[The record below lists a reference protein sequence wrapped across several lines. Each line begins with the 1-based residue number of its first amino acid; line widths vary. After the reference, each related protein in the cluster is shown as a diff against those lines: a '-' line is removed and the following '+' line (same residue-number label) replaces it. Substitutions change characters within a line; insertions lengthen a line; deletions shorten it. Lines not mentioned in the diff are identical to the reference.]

1 MAEWRTV
8 ANDRSLGSIAEES
21 IDSDKR
27 TQSEELFYNVHIFHC
42 TNERPA
48 THKRGSCVAKGSRE
62 LCDYMCR
69 RSMALGLNGMRVNHA
84 GCLNRCELGPTM
96 VIYPEGVWYT
106 YTCEADIDEILK
118 THVIKGKRVERLLLR
133 PDQGPRH

>member
-1 MAEWRTV
+1 MAEWRSVSHNRKLDLNSEVTDDTDMQS
-8 ANDRSLGSIAEES
+8 N
-21 IDSDKR
+21 
-27 TQSEELFYNVHIFHC
+27 SEEHFYDVHIFHC

-48 THKRGSCVAKGSRE
+48 THKRGSCVAKGSKE

-69 RSMALGLNGMRVNHA
+69 RSMALGLKRIRVNHA

-106 YTCEADIDEILK
+106 YKCEADIDEILK
-118 THVIKGKRVERLLLR
+118 IHVMRGKRVERLMLK

>member
-1 MAEWRTV
+1 MAEWRSV
-8 ANDRSLGSIAEES
+8 SSNRGLGSTSDVTE
-21 IDSDKR
+21 DSDKKAK
-27 TQSEELFYNVHIFHC
+27 SEELFYDVHIFHC

-48 THKRGSCVAKGSRE
+48 SHRRGSCVARGARE

-69 RSMALGLNGMRVNHA
+69 RSMALGLKGIRVNHA

-118 THVIKGKRVERLLLR
+118 THVMRGKRVERLILR

>member
-1 MAEWRTV
+1 MPEWRSV
-8 ANDRSLGSIAEES
+8 AS
-21 IDSDKR
+21 KR
-27 TQSEELFYNVHIFHC
+27 NIKISTDADGDTENQYVSEELFYDIHIFCC
-42 TNERPA
+42 TNERPE
-48 THKRGSCVAKGSRE
+48 THKRGSCVVKGSRE

-69 RSMALGLNGMRVNHA
+69 RSMAMGLNGIRINHA

-106 YTCEADIDEILK
+106 YTNEADIDEILK
-118 THVIKGKRVERLLLR
+118 SHVMNGRRVKRLLLQ

>member
-1 MAEWRTV
+1 MAEWRSVSPNRNLDSSSEAT
-8 ANDRSLGSIAEES
+8 E
-21 IDSDKR
+21 DSDSQAHR
-27 TQSEELFYNVHIFHC
+27 EELFYDIHIFCC

-48 THKRGSCVAKGSRE
+48 THRRGSCLAKGARE

-69 RSMALGLNGMRVNHA
+69 RSMALGLEGIRVNHA

-118 THVIKGKRVERLLLR
+118 SHVMGGRRVERLLLH

>member
-1 MAEWRTV
+1 MAEWRSV
-8 ANDRSLGSIAEES
+8 ALKRSFNASSEV
-21 IDSDKR
+21 SDNSVG
-27 TQSEELFYNVHIFHC
+27 QPQGEELFYDVHIFCC
-42 TNERPA
+42 TNERPE
-48 THKRGSCVAKGSRE
+48 THRRGCCVTKGARE

-69 RSMALGLNGMRVNHA
+69 HSMALGLKRIRINHA

-96 VIYPEGVWYT
+96 VIYPEGVWYA

-118 THVIKGKRVERLLLR
+118 SHVMRGRRVKRLLLH